1 MSAPSISAK
10 GNSSELRLP
19 RVSSPHASS
28 ASSAPPLPATSFA
41 DVANPFLVPSTD
53 VFSLK
58 SQEDASKAAS
68 KKALSNLKIWEKPT
82 RASALTSVASPT
94 TSTYLQRT
102 AARNAFL
109 ASSSSSSL
117 KNSSSSPSELLRG
130 SADSHFY
137 PSSLPHTEKLN
148 MSSFIT
154 QKRDMFLLH
163 MSLATKRSEI
173 TKLEEKAAMKE
184 EALRKS
190 EQMLEEDA
198 MRFDAFLKENDRRAH
213 ESLKRADRESKEKNE
228 RVVECKKINAEIGKV
243 EAEMLKYEEQLHN
256 CLKYK
261 HFLDQLTDP
270 AHLAAEEKR
279 KADWT
284 AERQKRKD
292 EKRKHRQAAAAAAAS
307 KLRQVTAEPLVSHR
321 GARPAPAGRVN
332 WRGQAEEKEGAGAGD
347 AGAESDSDSETEVW
361 EERMFFTSPG
371 QLLDLF
377 SQLEERN
384 LFLIQ
389 NVQETEESLEEM
401 KGKYVEMEA
410 EMNDKSSLL
419 QSNIEEMRRKID
431 KEREK
436 TLQLQTKKAVMGIV
450 GDMKG
455 MDIDADAVVDALHD
469 QVKAV
474 YRKSGF
480 DADTQTDTLDMLRDI
495 EGWLAHLLDEMKQ
508 MDPVKVEAAEKR
520 KNAERRTLIR
530 QAKKEEQQRLYEERL
545 AKSTARASA
554 EVVRHTGKPIMARS
568 APLKKKVKEENVQQV
583 DEEAEELARYF
594 S

>member
-1 MSAPSISAK
+1 MSASSTATSPSK
-10 GNSSELRLP
+10 GDSSELRLP
-19 RVSSPHASS
+19 RVPSPHAHTS
-28 ASSAPPLPATSFA
+28 AAPPLPPTPFA
-41 DVANPFLVPSTD
+41 DVANPFLVPTTD
-53 VFSLK
+53 VFSIK
-58 SQEDASKAAS
+58 AKEAVAKAAN
-68 KKALSNLKIWEKPT
+68 KKALSSLKVWDKPA
-82 RASALTSVASPT
+82 RPSSLTSPASSPT
-94 TSTYLQRT
+94 PSTSSYLQRR

-109 ASSSSSSL
+109 ASSSSSSASHSS
-117 KNSSSSPSELLRG
+117 KNPSAA
-130 SADSHFY
+130 ADSPFY

-213 ESLKRADRESKEKNE
+213 ESLKRADRESKDKNE
-228 RVVECKKINAEIGKV
+228 KVVEIKKINAEIGKV
-243 EAEMLKYEEQLHN
+243 EAEMSKYEEQLHN

-261 HFLDQLTDP
+261 QFLDQLTDP
-270 AHLAAEEKR
+270 AFLAAEERRKAEWTTERVKR
-279 KADWT
+279 K
-284 AERQKRKD
+284 EEKKKQKM
-292 EKRKHRQAAAAAAAS
+292 S
-307 KLRQVTAEPLVSHR
+307 KQRSQLDSGGSLTSQR
-321 GARPAPAGRVN
+321 GPRGTSGRVN
-332 WRGQAEEKEGAGAGD
+332 WRSQMEEKEGVTTGGE
-347 AGAESDSDSETEVW
+347 GPSDSDSDSDGEVW
-361 EERMFFTSPG
+361 EERMYFTSPQ

-401 KGKYVEMEA
+401 KGKYTEMES
-410 EMNDKSSLL
+410 EMNEKSSLL
-419 QSNIEEMRRKID
+419 LTNIEEMKKKIE
-431 KEREK
+431 KEKEK
-436 TLQLQTKKAVMGIV
+436 TLQLQTKKAVMGMV

-455 MDIDADAVVDALHD
+455 EGMDVDGIVGELHE

-474 YRKSGF
+474 YKKSGF
-480 DADTQTDTLDMLRDI
+480 DGDTQTDTLDMLRDI
-495 EGWLAHLLDEMKQ
+495 EGWLAHLLNEMKS

-554 EVVRHTGKPIMARS
+554 EVVRHTGKPVMARS
-568 APLKKKVKEENVQQV
+568 APLKKKVQEENVQQV
-583 DEEAEELARYF
+583 DEEAEELKRYF
-594 S
+594 T